1 MFLDFLNNNSE
12 DRLEKL
18 LDRMYENPINFTTIK
33 TTEYPIKGDTKD
45 MKLKLKTNETL
56 QYPITEDENELIIR
70 DPMKGF
76 GLDKI
81 YPNSGKFTIDLN
93 DLKPQAFKMN
103 IKDTGKEYEVE
114 AELPGI
120 KKENITLEVREDK
133 VVIKV
138 DQVDEVKEE
147 KENYLRKEIKTRKFE
162 RTEYLADIDKDK
174 VKAKLEDGLLKVTI
188 GKIEKPE
195 HDYKVT
201 IE

>member
-1 MFLDFLNNNSE
+1 MFLDYLNNNAG

-18 LDRMYENPINFTTIK
+18 LDRMYENPNNFTTIK
-33 TTEYPIKGDTKD
+33 TT
-45 MKLKLKTNETL
+45 L
-56 QYPITEDENELIIR
+56 YPITDEDKEMIIR
-70 DPMKGF
+70 DPIEGDEKGMKIGDPIKGF

-81 YPNSGKFTIDLN
+81 YPNSGKLSLDFD
-93 DLKPQAFKMN
+93 DFKPQAFKMN
-103 IKDTGKEYEVE
+103 IKDTGKEYELE

-195 HDYKVT
+195 NDYTVT

>member
-1 MFLDFLNNNSE
+1 MFLDFITNDP
-12 DRLEKL
+12 DRLERL
-18 LDRMYENPINFTTIK
+18 LGNIYENSNNFTTIK
-33 TTEYPIKGDTKD
+33 TTQFPIKEDDKELIIRDPIKGDEKG
-45 MKLKLKTNETL
+45 MK
-56 QYPITEDENELIIR
+56 IG

>member
-1 MFLDFLNNNSE
+1 MFLDFITNDP
-12 DRLEKL
+12 DRLERL
-18 LDRMYENPINFTTIK
+18 LGKVYENQNNFTTIK
-33 TTEYPIKGDTKD
+33 TTTQFPI
-45 MKLKLKTNETL
+45 NE
-56 QYPITEDENELIIR
+56 DDKELIIR
-70 DPMKGF
+70 DPIKGDEKEMKLGDPIKGL
-76 GLDKI
+76 GLDKF
-81 YPNSGKFTIDLN
+81 YPNAGKLTINLD
-93 DLKPQAFKMN
+93 DFKPQAFKMN

>member
-1 MFLDFLNNNSE
+1 MFLDFITNDP
-12 DRLEKL
+12 DRLERL
-18 LDRMYENPINFTTIK
+18 LGKVYENPNNFTTIK
-33 TTEYPIKGDTKD
+33 TTTQFPINEDEKELKISDTIKGDEKELKISDPIKG
-45 MKLKLKTNETL
+45 L
-56 QYPITEDENELIIR
+56 
-70 DPMKGF
+70 
-76 GLDKI
+76 GLEKF
-81 YPNSGKFTIDLN
+81 YPNAGKLTIDLN

>member
-12 DRLEKL
+12 DRLDKL
-18 LDRMYENPINFTTIK
+18 LDRIYENPNNFTTIK
-33 TTEYPIKGDTKD
+33 TA
-45 MKLKLKTNETL
+45 L
-56 QYPITEDENELIIR
+56 YPITDEDKELLIR
-70 DPMKGF
+70 DPIEGDEEGMKIGDPIKGF

-81 YPNSGKFTIDLN
+81 YPNSGKLTIDLS

-195 HDYKVT
+195 HDYKVA